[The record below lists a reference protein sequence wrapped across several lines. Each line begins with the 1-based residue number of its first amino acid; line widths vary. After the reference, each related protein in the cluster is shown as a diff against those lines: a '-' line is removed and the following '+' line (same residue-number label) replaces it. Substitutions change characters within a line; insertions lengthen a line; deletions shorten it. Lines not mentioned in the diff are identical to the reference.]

1 MFNNNNDQ
9 QQQPPPSPPRRD
21 QPPQQQN
28 QRQLGQGGQN
38 NYMYHPQPNYYE
50 GDYYEQFPSP
60 PRVAGGRRSSSQHPQ
75 QGQQQAYL
83 GQQNTTNL
91 SGEYSWMNSN
101 RTINRPITSRLTGA
115 GSGGGVGGDIDSSIL
130 PPAPP
135 PGLGQGTS
143 GRGTSISLAEDP
155 PTISS
160 TFSRGVGGAIPWSG
174 GGGAFGAPRAASGAS
189 LHSGGPYRGPTPPTP
204 GSSLGQPSYHQQ
216 VQQGYEYS
224 GGNAFAAPHYP
235 PQSIVGTSPHR
246 RGRQAYGP
254 EPDPSRP
261 ALPSS
266 FTPAP
271 PTSHIVRQQSA
282 GSNFVEVQELPSSYI
297 SPYDFDFDF
306 GFGGEEDLIPPPFQ
320 SVQPSNQN
328 VGYQYPSQHSVGP
341 MGSIGEYNS
350 NRPSHVQYPSSPP
363 QRPLSRNSN
372 RSHRSSRTPSPRGGR
387 GRGRGGGGA
396 SGGGGRGSRPS
407 SRSSSRGSYNDRP
420 FSSVNL
426 DSPGRHSA
434 TLRPPSPTASELE
447 ALNQSPGRPDSASG
461 RNSSRGSQSPGN
473 RPGSAGSN
481 TSRGSQSPRNRPGSA
496 GSNTSRGSQS
506 PRNRPGSARSNSSG
520 GVRTCF
526 ILEYYFDVS
535 LELVSSL
542 TFLCSDRHC
551 SLFFRFYPATQHR
564 RIVGT
569 VILVKLKPQTLKI
582 FAAIHS
588 GTPRSRRSCAVT
600 TWPRE
605 SASMGTSATT
615 PTVKTTSNSRPCWS
629 STMVESLTLRPIAPG
644 SASRGLRPDHG
655 GYIYV

>member
-155 PTISS
+155 PTINS
-160 TFSRGVGGAIPWSG
+160 TLSRGVGEANPWSG

-320 SVQPSNQN
+320 SVQPSNRQH
-328 VGYQYPSQHSVGP
+328 GYQYPLQHEPVGP
-341 MGSIGEYNS
+341 MGSIGEYGS
-350 NRPSHVQYPSSPP
+350 NHPSHVQYPSSPS
-363 QRPLSRNSN
+363 QRSLSRNSG
-372 RSHRSSRTPSPRGGR
+372 RSHRSSSTASPARGGR
-387 GRGRGGGGA
+387 GRGRGKGRGGR
-396 SGGGGRGSRPS
+396 GGGGRGSRPS
-407 SRSSSRGSYNDRP
+407 SRSSSRGSLDDRP
-420 FSSVNL
+420 FSSVTF
-426 DSPGRHSA
+426 DSE
-434 TLRPPSPTASELE
+434 LRVPSPVASELE
-447 ALNQSPGRPDSASG
+447 ALNQSPRRSG
-461 RNSSRGSQSPGN
+461 SPGN
-473 RPGSAGSN
+473 RSDSARSN
-481 TSRGSQSPRNRPGSA
+481 DSRGSH
-496 GSNTSRGSQS
+496 S
-506 PRNRPGSARSNSSG
+506 PRNRPGSARSNGSNSSG
-520 GVRTCF
+520 SRRRVRF
-526 ILEYYFDVS
+526 SLEYYISIFHLHWS
-535 LELVSSL
+535 PPLP
-542 TFLCSDRHC
+542 TFLCSDHHC
-551 SLFFRFYPATQHR
+551 SFNYSLR
-564 RIVGT
+564 RNIG
-569 VILVKLKPQTLKI
+569 
-582 FAAIHS
+582 
-588 GTPRSRRSCAVT
+588 
-600 TWPRE
+600 E
-605 SASMGTSATT
+605 
-615 PTVKTTSNSRPCWS
+615 
-629 STMVESLTLRPIAPG
+629 
-644 SASRGLRPDHG
+644 
-655 GYIYV
+655 